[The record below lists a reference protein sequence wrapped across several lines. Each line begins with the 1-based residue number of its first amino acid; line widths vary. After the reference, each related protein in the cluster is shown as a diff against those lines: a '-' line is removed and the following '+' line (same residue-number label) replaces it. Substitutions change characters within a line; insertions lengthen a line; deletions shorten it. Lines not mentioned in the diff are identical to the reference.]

1 MGEKVEST
9 TTVTNATTTI
19 ISESEANPNMKLC
32 SVLLTGFNYIPW
44 SRAVTLALGGKSKL
58 EYING
63 KIPAPDDGDPK
74 FEEWLSKDQLVM
86 SWILNSMG
94 PQVAKMFSYSD
105 SSQNLWESLK
115 EMYEQQDNAARIFE
129 LKREIAEA

>member
-9 TTVTNATTTI
+9 TTVTNAAATI
-19 ISESEANPNMKLC
+19 ISESEANPNMGLC
-32 SVLLTGFNYIPW
+32 SVLLNGSNYIPW

-58 EYING
+58 GYNNG

-74 FEEWLSKDQLVM
+74 FEERLSKDQLVM
-86 SWILNSMG
+86 SWIFNSMG
-94 PQVAKMFSYSD
+94 PRVAEIFSYSD

-115 EMYEQQDNAARIFE
+115 EM
-129 LKREIAEA
+129 